1 MKILL
6 AIDGSQNS
14 NLAVRFLIHRFSWF
28 RDTPKIALVY
38 VHLPLRPI
46 GTLLGT
52 PLSKETVDRY
62 YREDA
67 QTHLLESKRLLQDA
81 HLPFETHLLIG
92 EPALE
97 ICRFVDTHKSDLIV
111 IGSRGMG
118 AIGNLILGSTAAKI
132 LRLAKIPVMVVP
144 SENPD

>member
-14 NLAVRFLIHRFSWF
+14 NLAVRSLIHRFSWF
-28 RDTPKIALVY
+28 RDTPEIDLVY
-38 VHLPLRPI
+38 VHPPQRPI

-52 PLSKETVDRY
+52 PLPRETVDRH

-67 QTHLLESKRLLQDA
+67 QTRLAEPKRLLHEA
-81 HLPFETHLLIG
+81 SLLFETHLLTG

-97 ICRFVDTHKSDLIV
+97 IGKFVKAHKSDLIL

-118 AIGNLILGSTAAKI
+118 AIGNLVLGSTAAKI
-132 LRLAKIPVMVVP
+132 LHLANIPVLVIP
-144 SENPD
+144 PENLD